1 MAFDSLRCGLYNKK
15 TNIEYILVV
24 NFKGEN
30 IMPSHSP
37 IGFFDS
43 GIGGLSVLQQ
53 VRRVLPHENYLY
65 YGDSKNAPYGIRE
78 PQDILEL
85 TSSAAEYL
93 MGLGIKALVIAC
105 NTATGVSLQTLKNKL
120 PIPVLGIQPALEEA
134 QRLRKNGKVLAL
146 ATPATFKTERFK
158 TIYQQHGDEVIVLPA
173 PGLMDFVEKGEL
185 TGDKL
190 DAFLFALFLPYEH
203 TPIDVIVLGCTH
215 YPFLKG
221 AIAKYF
227 PSARQI
233 DDSPR
238 VAGELQ
244 DILQTKNLLN
254 LQQAKGELEVMSSGG
269 DEAVRRMRS
278 LYNAFDA

>member
-1 MAFDSLRCGLYNKK
+1 
-15 TNIEYILVV
+15 
-24 NFKGEN
+24 
-30 IMPSHSP
+30 MPKSSP

-53 VRRVLPHENYLY
+53 VRKVLPHENYLY

-85 TSSAAEYL
+85 TTKAAQHL
-93 MGLGIKALVIAC
+93 LGLGIKALVIAC
-105 NTATGVSLQTLKNKL
+105 NTATGVSLESLKSSL
-120 PIPVLGIQPALEEA
+120 PIPVLGIQPALAAA
-134 QRLRKNGKVLAL
+134 QSLRKGGKILAL

-158 TIYQQHGDEVIVLPA
+158 ALMAQHGEEVIVLPA

-190 DAFLFALFLPYEH
+190 DAFLFGLFLPYAH
-203 TPIDVIVLGCTH
+203 TPVDVIVLGCTH
-215 YPFLKG
+215 YPFLKE

-227 PSARQI
+227 PDAQQI

-238 VAGELQ
+238 VAGELE

-254 LQQAKGELEVMSSGG
+254 LQQVKGELKLMSSGG
-269 DEAVRRMRS
+269 DEAVARMRS
-278 LYNAFDA
+278 LYEAFDV

>member
-1 MAFDSLRCGLYNKK
+1 MSK
-15 TNIEYILVV
+15 
-24 NFKGEN
+24 
-30 IMPSHSP
+30 SSP

-53 VRRVLPHENYLY
+53 VRKALPSENYLY

-78 PQDILEL
+78 PREILAL
-85 TSSAAEYL
+85 TTKAAEHL
-93 MGLGIKALVIAC
+93 LGLGIKALVLGC
-105 NTATGVSLQTLKNKL
+105 NTATGVALESLKNSL
-120 PIPVLGIQPALEEA
+120 PIPVLGIQPALAAA
-134 QRLRKNGKVLAL
+134 QTLRKDGKILAL

-158 TIYQQHGDEVIVLPA
+158 ALHQQYGEEVIVLPA

-190 DAFLFALFLPYEH
+190 DAFLFGLFLPYAH
-203 TPIDVIVLGCTH
+203 TSVDVIVLGCTH
-215 YPFLKG
+215 YPFLKE

-227 PSARQI
+227 PTALQI

-238 VAGELQ
+238 VAAELE

-254 LQQAKGELEVMSSGG
+254 LQQAKGELELMSSGG
-269 DEAVRRMRS
+269 DEAVAKMRS
-278 LYNAFDA
+278 LYLAFDV